1 MSDYV
6 LAGDIG
12 GTKTRLSLYDE
23 AGGPS
28 FPLEQ
33 ETFASKDYGSLTE
46 IIEAYLSQKAVN
58 IRIASFGVAGPVMN
72 GQVSTTNLP
81 GSLTEASLGAVVD
94 HAPVYLLNDLMAAAQ
109 AIPFLSE
116 ADVQTINAGRRSQ
129 IR

>member
-1 MSDYV
+1 MGDYV

-23 AGGPS
+23 ARGAG

-33 ETFASKDYGSLTE
+33 ETFASKDFGSLIE
-46 IIEAYLSQKAVN
+46 IIEAYLSRKAVN
-58 IRIASFGVAGPVMN
+58 IRMASFGVAGPVMN

-81 GSLTEASLGAVVD
+81 WSLTEASLGAVVD

-109 AIPFLSE
+109 AIPFLTD
-116 ADVQTINAGRRSQ
+116 ADVHTINPG
-129 IR
+129 

>member
-1 MSDYV
+1 MTHYV

-23 AGGPS
+23 ARGPG
-28 FPLEQ
+28 FPLEG
-33 ETFASKDYGSLTE
+33 ETFASKDYSSLIE
-46 IIEAYLSQKAVN
+46 IIEAYLSKKAVT
-58 IRIASFGVAGPVMN
+58 IRMASFGVAGPVMN

-81 GSLTEASLGAVVD
+81 WSLTEASLGAVVD

-109 AIPFLSE
+109 AIPFLTD
-116 ADVQTINAGRRSQ
+116 ADVHTINPGWRSH